1 MASAQLRRNRE
12 ISGPGLMG
20 PGIIAKPTLSRPPEH
35 LILSRRADNLS
46 RRPYEDNARDVAF
59 VQSRLEFEEI
69 GDKRIKETQVSRI
82 ANGILADEQS
92 RLEQRRAQLKEQ
104 LDAEEASYM
113 QEAESTAETPLDRQ
127 AKMRTRARELRD
139 KREDIRQRMAT
150 QKLDAAWTQNCEAL
164 RTLVSRKNHE
174 RIDIDRKTQV
184 LQNTEMAKRDQ
195 WVEEMYAESWR
206 LDQEA
211 KKLRESALVARRR
224 EESRHCVEVLDA
236 QCAMIEMNR
245 AEEQEL
251 QAKEQ
256 TWRLEAA
263 KLAAEEDRLQEEAV
277 VLKKKR
283 VKAMLDDDVRQKGDE
298 REQREQ
304 EELARDLAL
313 LDQLEA
319 EKLEMGEAMVERKK
333 QLIAETASY
342 RQYIADC
349 QQAERERDTMIDDFM
364 EQERKREARKRHGVR
379 KAEKKKRAE
388 MMLDVIEVLQQQMQ
402 FNWNQMMQ
410 ARAEKQNEAR
420 QMLFGI
426 TQLNHQAEAKEM
438 QIAQENKLHQTKLV
452 GQIHENAYVR
462 QREVEAETSFV
473 NTLLDNH
480 QAEEKK
486 INDAINRV
494 ATLDMSVSGNA
505 MF

>member
-1 MASAQLRRNRE
+1 
-12 ISGPGLMG
+12 MG

-35 LILSRRADNLS
+35 LILTRRADIEH
-46 RRPYEDNARDVAF
+46 RRVYQDNARDVAF

-69 GDKRIKETQVSRI
+69 GDRRIKETQVNRI
-82 ANGILADEQS
+82 TNGILADEQS
-92 RLEQRRAQLKEQ
+92 RLEQRRAQLKQQ
-104 LDAEEASYM
+104 LDTEDAAYM

-127 AKMRTRARELRD
+127 SKMRTRARELRD
-139 KREDIRQRMAT
+139 RREGIRQKMAT

-174 RIDIDRKTQV
+174 RIDMDRKVQV
-184 LQNTEMAKRDQ
+184 LQNKEVAKREQ

-211 KKLRESALVARRR
+211 KKLRESAQLARRR
-224 EESRHCVEVLDA
+224 EESRHLVEVLDA
-236 QCAMIEMNR
+236 QCAMMEMNR
-245 AEEQEL
+245 AEELEL

-256 TWRLEAA
+256 TWRLAAA

-283 VKAMLDDDVRQKGDE
+283 VKAMLDKDVRQKSDE
-298 REQREQ
+298 RHEREQ

-313 LDQLEA
+313 LDQLHA

-349 QQAERERDTMIDDFM
+349 QQAQQERETMIDDFM
-364 EQERKREARKRHGVR
+364 EEERKREARKRHGVR

-410 ARAEKQNEAR
+410 ERAEKQNEAR
-420 QMLFGI
+420 QILRGI
-426 TQLNHQAEAKEM
+426 ADLNHQAEVKEM

-452 GQIHENAYVR
+452 GQIDENAYTR
-462 QREVEAETSFV
+462 QRQIDTETSFV

-486 INDAINRV
+486 INDAISRV
-494 ATLDMSVSGNA
+494 ATMDMSVSGSG